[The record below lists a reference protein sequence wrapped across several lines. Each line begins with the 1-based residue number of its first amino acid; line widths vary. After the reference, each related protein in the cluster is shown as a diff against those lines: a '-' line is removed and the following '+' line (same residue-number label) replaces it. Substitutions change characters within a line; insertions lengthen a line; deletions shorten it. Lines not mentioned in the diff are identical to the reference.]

1 MREEA
6 RAGRLI
12 KKGLPFGKVLC
23 KIGKKNPLSIKK
35 ITVIYG
41 TKEKAYI

>member
-6 RAGRLI
+6 RAGRLM

-23 KIGKKNPLSIKK
+23 KIGKKKSSL
-35 ITVIYG
+35 Y
-41 TKEKAYI
+41 